1 MCRRKLIIVLATAG
15 ILGLPAAPAS
25 AELHRVSVTLVTG
38 QTLTMT
44 IDVAPG
50 TAIETLEI
58 PGLPAPVQSITDL
71 GVVPTPTPEPA
82 PMPAGTPAIESPSP
96 APHYLQPFPVVRI
109 RGSLAPRGANV
120 NLLRVTAPSGATVTV
135 GCAGDGCPI
144 GRLKTGPGR
153 LRAFERFLPAGLRIT
168 IRVRREEFVGKYVR
182 LRVRAGRPPARRDA
196 CLIPGSQGP
205 DSCPAI

>member
-1 MCRRKLIIVLATAG
+1 MCRRKLITVLATAG
-15 ILGLPAAPAS
+15 MLGLPAAPAS

-50 TAIETLEI
+50 TSIETLEI
-58 PGLPAPVQSITDL
+58 PGLPAPAQSITDL
-71 GVVPTPTPEPA
+71 GVVPVPTAE
-82 PMPAGTPAIESPSP
+82 PAGTPAIESPSP
-96 APHYLQPFPVVRI
+96 APRYLQPFPVVRI

-135 GCAGDGCPI
+135 GCAGSGCPLR
-144 GRLKTGPGR
+144 RLKTGPGR
-153 LRAFERFLPAGLRIT
+153 LRAFERFLSAGLRIT
-168 IRVRREEFVGKYVR
+168 IRVRREEYVGKYVR
-182 LRVRAGRPPARRDA
+182 LKVRAGRPPARRDA
-196 CLIPGSQGP
+196 CLVPGSPGP